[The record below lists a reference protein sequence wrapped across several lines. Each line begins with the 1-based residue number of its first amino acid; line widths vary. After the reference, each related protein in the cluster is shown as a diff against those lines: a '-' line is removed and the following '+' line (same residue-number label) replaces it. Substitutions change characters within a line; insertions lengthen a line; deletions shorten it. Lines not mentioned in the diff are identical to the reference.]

1 VLDFAYAIHTNVG
14 DRTLKAKIDQTN
26 VGLDT
31 ELKSGQTIE
40 IITDENATKDTK
52 IFDKAIFIYKSC
64 LELHFKFCKQVCHF
78 SSLIGLPSP

>member
-40 IITDENATKDTK
+40 TRTTDRV
-52 IFDKAIFIYKSC
+52 IFGALNPNTVI
-64 LELHFKFCKQVCHF
+64 
-78 SSLIGLPSP
+78 